1 MLPIPLGT
9 AKRSM
14 TRLPMQCSSAKLF
27 RWEPPSTA
35 YTPRRQN
42 AKHALLPM
50 PVPPDLP
57 PKCRTSNAKHCR
69 HARQCKPPMQS
80 SAANALAAK
89 RRQCPCAQVSKRSA
103 QSSNAPDFAAPQLQY
118 QTSHH
123 DTNYRSIILPVT
135 SSMGCA
141 AAYHWRDIWPSLLA
155 NGVTWRQC
163 NRCGTFYRSSD
174 FRLTIR
180 SMEYKTPGH
189 LAA

>member
-69 HARQCKPPMQS
+69 HARQCKQPMHCS
-80 SAANALAAK
+80 SANALAAK
-89 RRQCPCAQVSKRSA
+89 RRQCKCAQVSKRMRA
-103 QSSNAPDFAAPQLQY
+103 VLKCTGFCCPELQY
-118 QTSHH
+118 QISPH
-123 DTNYRSIILPVT
+123 DTNYRSTDCRSPQAWVALPPT
-135 SSMGCA
+135 TGA
-141 AAYHWRDIWPSLLA
+141 TFGLLFLQMA
-155 NGVTWRQC
+155 
-163 NRCGTFYRSSD
+163 
-174 FRLTIR
+174 
-180 SMEYKTPGH
+180 
-189 LAA
+189 